1 MILAQRAAAIAL
13 ALLLPAAASAQS
25 SSSQSL
31 LACHKFTKD
40 VIAAPEPREAAAP
53 LRRFDEIKRAV
64 KTVHYRALY
73 LGDSITQLW
82 DPTIWRENMV
92 RRGVLNAGVS
102 GDRTEHLVWRLDH
115 GNLDGPPPRVAIVLI
130 GTNDIGHG
138 RSVEDAAEGIRAVL
152 LKLRVRE
159 PATRI
164 LLLGLWPRGASP
176 LDPFR
181 KKVEAVNEL
190 IRTCG
195 DNKTVYYADIGG
207 ALLDARGDLS
217 HAISPDLLHFTAE
230 GYARIAPLL
239 DRVLDPLLAMPAAG

>member
-1 MILAQRAAAIAL
+1 MILAQRAAAIAFAVL
-13 ALLLPAAASAQS
+13 VPVLVAGAASAQS
-25 SSSQSL
+25 L
-31 LACHKFTKD
+31 VACRPFTKD

-53 LRRFDEIKRAV
+53 LKRFEEIKRAV
-64 KTVHYRALY
+64 KTQPYRALY

-82 DPTIWRENMV
+82 DPRIWQENMTP
-92 RRGVLNAGVS
+92 RGVLNAGVS

-115 GNLDGPPPRVAIVLI
+115 GNLDGPPPKVAIVLI

-176 LDPFR
+176 LDPLRR
-181 KKVEAVNEL
+181 KIVAVNDL
-190 IRTCG
+190 IQTCG
-195 DNKTVYYADIGG
+195 DNKTVFYADIGG
-207 ALLDARGDLS
+207 VLTDSRGDLS
-217 HAISPDLLHFTAE
+217 RAISPDMLHFSAA
-230 GYARIAPLL
+230 GYTRIAPLL
-239 DRVLDPLLAMPAAG
+239 DRLLDPLLAMPPLSE

>member
-1 MILAQRAAAIAL
+1 MIFAPRAAAIAL
-13 ALLLPAAASAQS
+13 LLLLPVAASAQS
-25 SSSQSL
+25 L
-31 LACHKFTKD
+31 LACPKFTED
-40 VIAAPEPREAAAP
+40 VIAAPEPREVAAP

-64 KTVHYRALY
+64 KTEPYRALY

-82 DPTIWRENMV
+82 DRALWSENMA

-115 GNLDGPPPRVAIVLI
+115 GNLDGPPPKVAIVLI

-138 RSVEDAAEGIRAVL
+138 RSVEDAAEGVRAVL

-176 LDPFR
+176 IDPLR
-181 KKVEAVNEL
+181 RKVEAVNKL
-190 IRTCG
+190 IESCG
-195 DNKTVYYADIGG
+195 NNKSVFYADIGG
-207 ALLDARGDLS
+207 VLLDARGDLT
-217 HAISPDLLHFTAE
+217 HAISPDLLHFTAA

-239 DRVLDPLLAMPAAG
+239 DRLLDPLLAMPPLSG

>member
-13 ALLLPAAASAQS
+13 AFIIPILIPVAASAQS
-25 SSSQSL
+25 L
-31 LACHKFTKD
+31 VTCRPFTQD
-40 VIAAPEPREAAAP
+40 VIAAPEPREAAGP

-64 KTVHYRALY
+64 KTEPYRALY

-82 DPTIWRENMV
+82 DPRIWQENMTP
-92 RRGVLNAGVS
+92 RGVLNAGVS

-115 GNLDGPPPRVAIVLI
+115 GNLDGPPPRVAIVMI

-138 RSVEDAAEGIRAVL
+138 RSVEDAAEGVRAVL

-176 LDPFR
+176 IDPFR
-181 KKVEAVNEL
+181 KKVEAVNDL
-190 IRTCG
+190 IQTCG
-195 DNKTVYYADIGG
+195 DNKSVFYADIGG
-207 ALLDARGDLS
+207 VLLDGRGDLT
-217 HAISPDLLHFTAE
+217 HAISPDLLHFTAA
-230 GYARIAPLL
+230 GYARIAPIL
-239 DRVLDPLLAMPAAG
+239 DRLLDPLLAMPAG